1 MALTDPTAHWTARLG
16 ELAAARS
23 LPGAALGI
31 WHDGEETLSSYGVL
45 STATGVTATPDSLF
59 QIGSITKVWTAT
71 MIMQLVEE
79 GRLTLDATVAEVLP
93 GSPSSAP
100 RTASAEVTVRHL
112 LTHTSGIDGDIFTD
126 TGRGDDCVERYV
138 DAAGRRRRAT
148 TRSAR
153 PTPTATAASW
163 CSAG

>member
-23 LPGAALGI
+23 LAGAALGI
-31 WHDGEETLSSYGVL
+31 WHDGEETLTSYGVL

-59 QIGSITKVWTAT
+59 Q
-71 MIMQLVEE
+71 QLVAE
-79 GRLTLDATVAEVLP
+79 GRLTLDASVAEVLP
-93 GSPSSAP
+93 GVELGNPDS
-100 RTASAEVTVRHL
+100 SAEVTVRHL

-138 DAAGRRRRAT
+138 ALLAAA
-148 TRSAR
+148 
-153 PTPTATAASW
+153 
-163 CSAG
+163 

>member
-23 LPGAALGI
+23 LAGAALGI
-31 WHDGEETLSSYGVL
+31 WHDGEETLTSYGVL

-71 MIMQLVEE
+71 MIQQLVAE
-79 GRLTLDATVAEVLP
+79 GRLTLDASVAEVLP
-93 GSPSSAP
+93 GVELGNPDS
-100 RTASAEVTVRHL
+100 SAEVTVRHL

-138 DAAGRRRRAT
+138 ALLAAAPRNHPPGAAYSYCNSGFALLGRMI
-148 TRSAR
+148 
-153 PTPTATAASW
+153 
-163 CSAG
+163 